1 MDVPELTECTEVDFI
16 VEPNRAGVADDTS
29 VFESETLLVSSD
41 DDAAMAS
48 DVDISDELA
57 VLARIRILR
66 HVRITCLA
74 LVFVVV
80 FSGCDFWGRATGLYG
95 LKALSLYVLKVVL
108 RGFRG
113 VRP

>member
-1 MDVPELTECTEVDFI
+1 MDVPELMECTEVDFI
-16 VEPNRAGVADDTS
+16 VEPNRAGFVGIDTS

-80 FSGCDFWGRATGLYG
+80 FS
-95 LKALSLYVLKVVL
+95 
-108 RGFRG
+108 
-113 VRP
+113 